1 MKMTLGLIIFI
12 GLAAVPAFAQK
23 VAIDYA
29 HNVDFDAVKTFQ
41 YVDTVE
47 SNPEDSLMASRV
59 RGMIITELTDGGLQ
73 QVDSDPDLFVT
84 YHYTSAENTQYSTT
98 SFGYGGYGPGW
109 YGWGG
114 YGFGGGMASSATT
127 ATTYTVGTLIIDA
140 YEPDEKKMVWRG
152 TGTVNVK
159 ESPQKRVKQVEK
171 ILTKLGRKWEKI
183 LAGKGK

>member
-1 MKMTLGLIIFI
+1 MRNALGLMIII
-12 GLAAVPAFAQK
+12 GLAAVPASAQK

-29 HNVDFDAVKTFQ
+29 HDFDFSAVKTFQ

-59 RGMIITELTDGGLQ
+59 RDMIIKELQEGGLR
-73 QVDSDPDLFVT
+73 QVDSDPDIFVT
-84 YHYTSAENTQYSTT
+84 YHYTSEEDTSYSTT

-114 YGFGGGMASSATT
+114 YGFGGGMATSTTT
-127 ATTYTVGTLIIDA
+127 ATTYTVGTLIIDG
-140 YEPDEKKMVWRG
+140 YEPAEKKMVWRG

-159 ESPQKRVKQVEK
+159 DSPQKRVGQVEK
-171 ILTKLGRKWEKI
+171 ILAKLGKKWEKI